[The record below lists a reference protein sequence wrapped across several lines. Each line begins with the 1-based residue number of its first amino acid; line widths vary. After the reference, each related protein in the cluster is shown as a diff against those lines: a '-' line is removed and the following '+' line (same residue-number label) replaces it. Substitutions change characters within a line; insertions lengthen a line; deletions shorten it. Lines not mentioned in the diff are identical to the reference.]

1 MRLRLL
7 PKGLTSARIP
17 QGECDANNQIHAE
30 LVTAPKGTSALAHH
44 VLLPSVR
51 GGYFFMLPQ
60 QIAENTTDR

>member
-1 MRLRLL
+1 MRLK
-7 PKGLTSARIP
+7 PSPEGTSSARIP
-17 QGECDANNQIHAE
+17 QSECDANNQIHAE

-51 GGYFFMLPQ
+51 GGYFFMLPK